1 MKVIPKIYYNVVY
14 RNGEYCFKAE
24 YFFVKFEKEG
34 QKTNNHKMSQ
44 FVDLHHL

>member
-1 MKVIPKIYYNVVY
+1 MWFIEMENIVLKL
-14 RNGEYCFKAE
+14 R